1 MDRPTHVLSALAFVL
16 LAANGGDG
24 ADAARRAY
32 ADGRF
37 ADAAKAFAAAE
48 SAAGDGASPELL
60 FNHALAALR
69 AEHLTEAEAAAE
81 KAAARGGPE
90 FAGLSDFIAGSTA
103 FARCLK
109 AEYGADMPEAGPSE
123 MDTAIAYADSAR
135 KSWERAA
142 TSRTDWPE
150 ARRNAER
157 AQRKLEL
164 LRMKKSEADK
174 KRGPDKKLGQKQVNP
189 RPVPTQPDPNTP
201 REDKSDLMKPPTP
214 KGDGSRNDAKTEAQ
228 TTALSPIQVKSLLER
243 LEAKEKQKVV
253 LRRAER
259 DARATSTERDW

>member
-1 MDRPTHVLSALAFVL
+1 MDRPTHILSSLAFVL
-16 LAANGGDG
+16 LTANGGDE
-24 ADAARRAY
+24 AQSARRAY

-37 ADAAKAFAAAE
+37 AEAAKAFAAAE
-48 SAAGDGASPELL
+48 AEAGDDASPELL

-81 KAAARGGPE
+81 KSAARGGGE
-90 FAGLSDFIAGSTA
+90 FAGLRDFIAGSAA
-103 FARCLK
+103 FARCVK

-123 MDTAIAYADSAR
+123 MDTAIAYAEAAR
-135 KSWERAA
+135 KAWTRAVA
-142 TSRTDWPE
+142 SRTDWPE

-157 AQRKLEL
+157 ALLKLES
-164 LRMKKSEADK
+164 LRLKKAEADK
-174 KRGPDKKLGQKQVNP
+174 KRGPDKKVGQKQINP
-189 RPVPTQPDPNTP
+189 RPVPTKPDPATP
-201 REDKSDLMKPPTP
+201 RDDKSNIPKPATP

-228 TTALSPIQVKSLLER
+228 TTALSPGQVKSLLER
-243 LEAKEKQKVV
+243 LEAKEKQKVT